1 MAKRLRKR
9 TSKKA
14 RSSHAQEQDDTDH
27 KGSSQ
32 EQVAVN
38 QSEIPPQEP
47 TAQVFE
53 PRHEPQ
59 QEAEPQL
66 DTESHDTPSNE
77 STDISKKRKRTRKRK
92 RSNVPHPG
100 PDPEGI
106 EELSEPAK
114 KAIAYTQQYLC
125 DREAWK
131 FSKQRQNWLLRHM
144 MWSPQLYEIGQELSG
159 ASQGHLEEAT
169 RQLVPPLLPLPD
181 AGSWVTDEHVSVVAA
196 YLASIMG
203 LAKQRMVESLQA
215 AAQVSAVL
223 PHNDAPKPEDDQ
235 EASKV
240 QEAASKASSL
250 VASWLDVRK
259 VRATQL
265 LEWIQALDQA

>member
-14 RSSHAQEQDDTDH
+14 RPSQAIEQDDDRGREHVNEKTALEQPEIR
-27 KGSSQ
+27 KESSVQ
-32 EQVAVN
+32 A
-38 QSEIPPQEP
+38 SEPS
-47 TAQVFE
+47 
-53 PRHEPQ
+53 REPQ
-59 QEAEPQL
+59 QEAVPQHG
-66 DTESHDTPSNE
+66 TTSQDTPIHE
-77 STDISKKRKRTRKRK
+77 SSDASKKRKRSRKRK

-100 PDPEGI
+100 PDPEGM

-125 DREAWK
+125 DKDAWK

-159 ASQGHLEEAT
+159 ASQAHVEESM
-169 RQLVPPLLPLPD
+169 RPLVPPTLPLPD
-181 AGSWVTDEHVSVVAA
+181 PGSWISDEHVSVVAA

-215 AAQVSAVL
+215 AAQATA
-223 PHNDAPKPEDDQ
+223 APSLDMAPPAEGDQ
-235 EASKV
+235 EV
-240 QEAASKASSL
+240 GETQEAASRISSL
-250 VASWLDVRK
+250 VASWQELRK
-259 VRATQL
+259 VRASQF